1 MAKAKKK
8 KPRKPRVKQDVLDD
22 PVFVQQRIRAVDD
35 AADNYYEVM
44 QERCV
49 LSKEEDEKKTALIE
63 IMKEHGIDRYETAD
77 GLVVT
82 ITAKSN
88 VKCKKKKDVE
98 EVTDDEAE
106 PEGF

>member
-8 KPRKPRVKQDVLDD
+8 RPRKPKQELLDD

-88 VKCKKKKDVE
+88 VKCKKKDVE
-98 EVTDDEAE
+98 EGTDDY
-106 PEGF
+106 PEDEGEDKD